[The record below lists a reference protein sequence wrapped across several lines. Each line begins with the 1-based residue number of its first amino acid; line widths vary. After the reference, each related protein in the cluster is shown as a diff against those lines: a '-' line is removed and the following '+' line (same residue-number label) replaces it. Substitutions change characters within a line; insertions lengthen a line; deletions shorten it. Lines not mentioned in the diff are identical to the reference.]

1 MSFKFKSSGIKKTD
15 LNTNTNINSKVTLY
29 GLKFPFEFDD
39 KYTFLKC
46 NTSSLDQI
54 SDDLTLL
61 IMTNYGERLGV
72 YNYGANLKELL
83 TESLTVSEFNEQ
95 AAEKILNAV
104 SLWMP
109 FLTLIDLK
117 TEINENSKYA
127 TQVFN
132 IKIDFS
138 VPQISDELRTLRFT
152 VNLF

>member
-15 LNTNTNINSKVTLY
+15 INVNSSNSTKVTLY

-46 NTSSLDQI
+46 NTNSLDQI

-61 IMTNYGERLGV
+61 IMTNYGERLGI

-109 FLTLIDLK
+109 FVSLIDLK
-117 TEINENSKYA
+117 TEINQNSKYA

-138 VPQISDELRTLRFT
+138 VPQISDELRTINFT

>member
-1 MSFKFKSSGIKKTD
+1 MSFKFKSSGIKKID
-15 LNTNTNINSKVTLY
+15 INTNQSSKVTLY

-46 NTSSLDQI
+46 NTNSLDQI

-61 IMTNYGERLGV
+61 VMTNYGERLGV

-83 TESLTVSEFNEQ
+83 TEGLTTTQFNEQ

-109 FLTLIDLK
+109 FVNLLDLK
-117 TEINENSKYA
+117 TEINENSRYS
-127 TQVFN
+127 TSVFN

-138 VPQISDELRTLRFT
+138 VPQINDEIRTLKLM

>member
-15 LNTNTNINSKVTLY
+15 LNTNNVSSKITLY

-46 NTSSLDQI
+46 NTNSLDQI
-54 SDDLTLL
+54 SDDLILL
-61 IMTNYGERLGV
+61 IMTNYGERLNV

-83 TESLTVSEFNEQ
+83 TESLTVSQFNEK
-95 AAEKILNAV
+95 AAEKILTAV
-104 SLWMP
+104 NLWMP
-109 FLTLIDLK
+109 FINLIDLK

-132 IKIDFS
+132 IKIEFS
-138 VPQISDELRTLRFT
+138 VPQISNEIRTINFI